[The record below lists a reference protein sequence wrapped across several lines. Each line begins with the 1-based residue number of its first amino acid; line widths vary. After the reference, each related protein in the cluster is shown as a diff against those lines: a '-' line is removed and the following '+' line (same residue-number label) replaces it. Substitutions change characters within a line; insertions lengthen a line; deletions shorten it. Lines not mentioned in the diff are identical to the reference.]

1 MLQFENVDKILAR
14 FCKEFQC
21 VEHCNSNLVEETR
34 FVILSQLSMC
44 LQHSK
49 GLQHCDVIVGVHGF
63 ASLVEDALEEGEAEA
78 EGRCEEG
85 GGSRVEMELFDGAF

>member
-1 MLQFENVDKILAR
+1 M
-14 FCKEFQC
+14 
-21 VEHCNSNLVEETR
+21 T
-34 FVILSQLSMC
+34 

-49 GLQHCDVIVGVHGF
+49 CLQHCDVIVGVDSF

-85 GGSRVEMELFDGAF
+85 GGSRVGVELFDGAFRLDGQRFCCPFSLEHARRLHQTNAAVRHQIG